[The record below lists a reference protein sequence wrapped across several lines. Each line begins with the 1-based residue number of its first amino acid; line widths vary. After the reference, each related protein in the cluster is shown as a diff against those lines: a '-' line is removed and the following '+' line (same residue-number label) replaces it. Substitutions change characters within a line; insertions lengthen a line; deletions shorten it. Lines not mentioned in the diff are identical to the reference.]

1 MLPSCD
7 FVSFVVMAVVAAFS
21 WDNPKMKTAAKSDLF
36 RALPSV
42 DELVRLPSVAAFAAS
57 HGPAAVTDAARALL
71 AQLREEIAAGFL
83 DEPALRLA
91 LDGLSDAVEL
101 HLRRAMRCSLRPV
114 INATGVIL
122 HTNLGRAP
130 LAEAALAHM
139 QETSGRFSN
148 LEYDIEAG
156 ARGKRD
162 VHVDRLFCSLL
173 GTHVETAASAV
184 EADPVRTERGESK
197 GQGPEE
203 RLRSI
208 STIVVNNNAA
218 AVLLTLNTLAEGGEV
233 IVSRGELVEIGGSFR
248 IPDVMA
254 KSGATL
260 REVGTT
266 NRTRVSDY
274 ETAITERTRLLL
286 RVHRS
291 NFEITG
297 FTEQASTV
305 ELVALARRRSL
316 PLMEDLGSGALV
328 DLQNFGINGEPSV
341 LDSLRAGVDIV
352 TYSGDKLLGGPQA
365 GLISGRADLVSR
377 MRANSLF
384 RALRVDKLTYAALEA
399 TLLTYVKH
407 DHDAI
412 PTLKMM
418 RLTKQEVGKR
428 AESLAAQVRSSTLN
442 VEVADGESVIGGGAA
457 PSSVLPTRLLA
468 LSCSGFS
475 ADELAARLRA
485 SDPPIIARVEQGR
498 VLLDLRTVFVDQDPL
513 IAAAL
518 NRIIS

>member
-1 MLPSCD
+1 
-7 FVSFVVMAVVAAFS
+7 
-21 WDNPKMKTAAKSDLF
+21 MKPEMQSAAKSELF
-36 RALPSV
+36 RELPSV
-42 DELVRLPSVAAFAAS
+42 DELVRAPSVAALAAS
-57 HGPAAVTDAARALL
+57 HGPAAVTDAARAVV
-71 AQLREEIAAGFL
+71 ARLREEIASGLL
-83 DEPALRLA
+83 DEPGLRIA
-91 LDGLSDAVEL
+91 LDGLTDAVEQ
-101 HLRRAMRCSLRPV
+101 HLRRAMQCSLRPV

-130 LAEAALAHM
+130 LAHVALAHI
-139 QETSGRFSN
+139 QEISGRFSN
-148 LEYDIEAG
+148 LEFDIEVG

-162 VHVDRLFCSLL
+162 VHVDRLFRSLL
-173 GTHVETAASAV
+173 DSHVETAASAV
-184 EADPVRTERGESK
+184 RPEPAQSEPSESK
-197 GQGPEE
+197 GQGPAE
-203 RLRSI
+203 SPHSA

-218 AVLLTLNTLAEGGEV
+218 AVLLALNTLAEGGEV

-274 ETAITERTRLLL
+274 EKAITERTRLLL

-297 FTEQASTV
+297 FTEQASTA
-305 ELVALARRRSL
+305 ELVALARQRGL

-328 DLQNFGINGEPSV
+328 DLQNFGVSGEPSV

-384 RALRVDKLTYAALEA
+384 RALRVDKLIYAALEA
-399 TLLTYVKH
+399 TLLAYVNR

-412 PTLKMM
+412 PTLRMM
-418 RLTKQEVGKR
+418 RLTKQEISKR
-428 AESLAAQVRSSTLN
+428 AESLAAQAHSSILHI
-442 VEVADGESVIGGGAA
+442 EVTDGESVIGGGAA

-468 LSCSGFS
+468 LTCSGLS

-485 SDPPIIARVEQGR
+485 CDPPIITRVEQGR
-498 VLLDLRTVFVDQDPL
+498 VLLDLRTVFADQDPL
-513 IAAAL
+513 IAGAL
-518 NRIIS
+518 DRIAS

>member
-1 MLPSCD
+1 MK
-7 FVSFVVMAVVAAFS
+7 VV
-21 WDNPKMKTAAKSDLF
+21 AKSDLF
-36 RALPSV
+36 RELPSV
-42 DELVRLPSVAAFAAS
+42 DEVLRMPGVEALPTS
-57 HGPAAVTDAARALL
+57 HGIAPVTAAARAVLARLRDEVASGLL
-71 AQLREEIAAGFL
+71 DQPALQLALAGIAGAIEGQLRQ
-83 DEPALRLA
+83 AL
-91 LDGLSDAVEL
+91 G
-101 HLRRAMRCSLRPV
+101 HSLRPV

-130 LAEAALAHM
+130 LAESALAHIR
-139 QETSGRFSN
+139 ETAGRFSN
-148 LEYDIEAG
+148 LEFDVEAG
-156 ARGKRD
+156 TRGKRD
-162 VHVDRLFCSLL
+162 THVDRLFRSLL
-173 GTHVETAASAV
+173 SAGATSAHVATAASAV
-184 EADPVRTERGESK
+184 PPGR
-197 GQGPEE
+197 
-203 RLRSI
+203 RLAEPSSVA

-218 AVLLTLNTLAEGGEV
+218 AVLLALNTLAEDGEV

-266 NRTRVSDY
+266 NRTRVADY
-274 ETAITERTRLLL
+274 EKAITERTRLLL

-297 FTEQASTV
+297 FTEQASTA
-305 ELVALARRRSL
+305 ELVTLARDRGL

-328 DLQNFGINGEPSV
+328 DLQNFGISGEPSV

-352 TYSGDKLLGGPQA
+352 TYSGDKLLGGPQS
-365 GLISGRADLVSR
+365 GLISGRADLVAR

-399 TLLTYVKH
+399 TLLAYVKR
-407 DHDAI
+407 DHDAV

-418 RLTKQEVGKR
+418 RLTSAEIGKR
-428 AESLAAQVRSSTLN
+428 AESLVAHLRSSKLHI
-442 VEVADGESVIGGGAA
+442 EVIDGESVIGGGAA

-468 LSCSGFS
+468 LSCTNLS

-498 VLLDLRTVFVDQDPL
+498 VLLDLRTVFAEQDDAML
-513 IAAAL
+513 TTLVAL
-518 NRIIS
+518 GH